1 MSAVRLLTRDWR
13 FCVLLAYAFVLAGLA
28 GARLVGHHTSEM
40 HALAALQIICSEH
53 GLTLPSD
60 PEKDHGKDHSGCPC
74 GPSCPFKTFG
84 SVASAS
90 IGPAWSDQEAD
101 NPVHV
106 ARHTALPPSHAPP
119 GVSARGPPNLI

>member
-1 MSAVRLLTRDWR
+1 MRAFRRLKRDWR

-28 GARLVGHHTSEM
+28 GARLVGHHASEM

-53 GLTLPSD
+53 GLTFPSD
-60 PEKDHGKDHSGCPC
+60 PEKDHGKDHSGCPW

-90 IGPAWSDQEAD
+90 IGPAWSDREAD
-101 NPVHV
+101 KPVHV
-106 ARHTALPPSHAPP
+106 ARYAALPPSHAPP
-119 GVSARGPPNLI
+119 GLSARGPPELI